1 MRWVESHVYHEEVQE
16 RLQEGLCSRHGKVFL
31 RLASAGE
38 HCPTDNDS
46 GVQCVPSHY
55 LVSSLQMELDIAFL
69 ARATGDDT
77 TERYFTMAANA
88 RRLAIQTI
96 LWNED
101 ESQWFDY
108 WLPVNNSK
116 LQSVN
121 SQRVVYD
128 MDSGHLNLQI
138 FASNFIPLW
147 CGVLAPGQCSPP
159 SHISCRGTSMVLQL
173 NSALQLFHG
182 WYYSRRQCQQLGCH
196 I

>member
-1 MRWVESHVYHEEVQE
+1 M
-16 RLQEGLCSRHGKVFL
+16 
-31 RLASAGE
+31 
-38 HCPTDNDS
+38 
-46 GVQCVPSHY
+46 PSHY

-77 TERYFTMAANA
+77 TERYYTTAANA

-121 SQRVVYD
+121 SQRVRFSSQSLFCQGDVP
-128 MDSGHLNLQI
+128 LVNNLDFPNCCLLSQLQPDI
-138 FASNFIPLW
+138 MLF
-147 CGVLAPGQCSPP
+147 C
-159 SHISCRGTSMVLQL
+159 CRWFMTWIV
-173 NSALQLFHG
+173 AT
-182 WYYSRRQCQQLGCH
+182 
-196 I
+196 